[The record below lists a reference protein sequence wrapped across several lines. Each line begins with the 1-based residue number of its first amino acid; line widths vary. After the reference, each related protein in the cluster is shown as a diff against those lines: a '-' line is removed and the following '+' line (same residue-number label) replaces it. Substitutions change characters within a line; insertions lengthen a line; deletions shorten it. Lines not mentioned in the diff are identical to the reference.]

1 VVYPRDEL
9 AFARA
14 VTFFD
19 AVFAIAL
26 TLLITTVNDFAP
38 ASWRGLPALWE
49 ANGSALTTFT
59 ISFVV
64 IVRFWRSSH
73 GELATFRHLNSR
85 VIGLHTAVLF
95 GVVLIPFTTEAMGEP
110 GLRQRVSSMRV
121 LPSVLGLTHS
131 RSRNSATP
139 SS

>member
-1 VVYPRDEL
+1 MSEGRWYMPGTSSL
-9 AFARA
+9 SP
-14 VTFFD
+14 
-19 AVFAIAL
+19 
-26 TLLITTVNDFAP
+26 AP
-38 ASWRGLPALWE
+38 SPSSTRSSP
-49 ANGSALTTFT
+49 ANGSALTTLT

-110 GLRQRVSSMRV
+110 GLRQRVNSMRV

>member
-1 VVYPRDEL
+1 MSEGRRYARDEL

-26 TLLITTVNDFAP
+26 TLLI
-38 ASWRGLPALWE
+38 
-49 ANGSALTTFT
+49 
-59 ISFVV
+59 SFVV
-64 IVRFWRSSH
+64 IVRIWRSSH

-110 GLRQRVSSMRV
+110 GRLK
-121 LPSVLGLTHS
+121 G
-131 RSRNSATP
+131 SAACGCCRACWA
-139 SS
+139 